1 MELRGEEAEQLML
14 EMKNEANIQ
23 CFIPSRLCHAR
34 RSFSLRLGSL
44 VLQGDAAYPHHDA
57 AGVKGLAVLT
67 AHGDDFLHGYRGSC
81 TSSVLTAT

>member
-1 MELRGEEAEQLML
+1 MELQREEAEQLML

-23 CFIPSRLCHAR
+23 CFIPSRLYHAR
-34 RSFSLRLGSL
+34 RSFSLQLGTL
-44 VLQGDAAYPHHDA
+44 VLQGDAAYPHHDT

-67 AHGDDFLHGYRGSC
+67 AYGDDYFHRYQRSY